1 LGHVAAHWDELLR
14 FATSIRTGT
23 VTASAMLRRL
33 SAYPRQN
40 GLALALRELGRL
52 ERSIFMLDW
61 LRDIDLR
68 RRTQA
73 GLNKGEARNALARA
87 LFFNQLGELRDRR
100 FENQT
105 YRASGLNLLVAAIIL
120 WNTRYLEMA
129 LADIGTADEIAR
141 HIAPLGWEH
150 ISLTGDYSWNVE
162 DRPDPD
168 ALRPL
173 RAVSSCLPRD
183 VRYPFALTVQIR
195 HFRVVTPERRRGRRR
210 SGRFRCHGARQPAPL
225 GRAAGAQGRSPGV
238 LVHRGV
244 ARPLSGGA
252 RAGAAIV

>member
-1 LGHVAAHWDELLR
+1 LLAGMTAEPIALGHVAAHWDELLR

-68 RRTQA
+68 RRT
-73 GLNKGEARNALARA
+73 RRA
-87 LFFNQLGELRDRR
+87 STKAKPATRSPFFNQLGELRDRR

-141 HIAPLGWEH
+141 HRAIGLGAY
-150 ISLTGDYSWNVE
+150 LA
-162 DRPDPD
+162 DR
-168 ALRPL
+168 
-173 RAVSSCLPRD
+173 
-183 VRYPFALTVQIR
+183 
-195 HFRVVTPERRRGRRR
+195 
-210 SGRFRCHGARQPAPL
+210 
-225 GRAAGAQGRSPGV
+225 
-238 LVHRGV
+238 
-244 ARPLSGGA
+244 
-252 RAGAAIV
+252 